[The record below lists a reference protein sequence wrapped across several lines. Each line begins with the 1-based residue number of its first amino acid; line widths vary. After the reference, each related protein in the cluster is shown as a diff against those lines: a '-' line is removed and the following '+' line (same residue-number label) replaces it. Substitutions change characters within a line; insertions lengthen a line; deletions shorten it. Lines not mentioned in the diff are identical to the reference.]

1 MTIRFAASTIAFV
14 IFSATAANADCIS
27 DIQAILK
34 STETSPPYHVE
45 ITSTAGDS
53 TTKMQGEVIMPH
65 SMQIKSTEMNMV
77 MTPNGVWMGKGEALK
92 KMPDG
97 MREQMQAM
105 IKQGIS
111 LGMSAIEAPECAGSV
126 SFEGGNFT
134 LYKYIAKG
142 EMMGIKSTSN
152 VDMYVNADNR
162 PEWMMIDGEAMGT
175 KSQTKQHIV
184 YDDSITIADP
194 K

>member
-1 MTIRFAASTIAFV
+1 MTLRFTASTVVLIF
-14 IFSATAANADCIS
+14 FSATAAYADCTA
-27 DIQAILK
+27 DIRAILK

-45 ITSTAGDS
+45 ITSTSGDS

-65 SMQIKSTEMNMV
+65 SMQMKSPEMNMV
-77 MTPNGVWMGKGEALK
+77 MTPNGVWMGKGEDLK
-92 KMPDG
+92 KMPDAL
-97 MREQMQAM
+97 RDQMQAM

-111 LGMSAIEAPECAGSV
+111 MGMSAIEAPECEGSV
-126 SFEGGNFT
+126 SFEGDDFT
-134 LYKYIAKG
+134 HYKYIAKG

-175 KSQTKQHIV
+175 KSLTKQHIV
-184 YDDSITIADP
+184 YDDGIIIADP

>member
-1 MTIRFAASTIAFV
+1 MTIHFAASAIA
-14 IFSATAANADCIS
+14 IALMSATAAFADCTA

-45 ITSTAGDS
+45 ITSTAGGN
-53 TTKMQGEVIMPH
+53 TTKMEGQVMMPH

-77 MTPNGVWMGKGEALK
+77 MTPNGVWMGKGDQLK
-92 KMPDG
+92 KMPDA
-97 MREQMQAM
+97 MRDQMQAM
-105 IKQGIS
+105 IKQGIAV
-111 LGMSAIEAPECAGSV
+111 GMSAIEAPECAGSA
-126 SFEGGNFT
+126 SFAGGNFT

-142 EMMGIKSTSN
+142 EMMGIKSTST
-152 VDMYVNADNR
+152 VEMYVNADSR
-162 PEWMMIDGEAMGT
+162 PEWMVIDGEAMGT
-175 KSQTKQHIV
+175 KSLTKQHIV